1 MNVAICDN
9 NIEFISRIEEMLQE
23 YESFSGK
30 EILVNSFTDYS
41 EIENCLDTFDL
52 FFLDF
57 DMEDVNGVASI
68 EKSKTDGMTFARKIR
83 REYGNKKEIIFITAF
98 PDFVYESFEVR
109 AFRFLKKPLDK
120 DLLFKALNDYCDNPS
135 GKLLTIPTKTGK
147 YVLNSDDIIYIEVLG
162 KNTTIYCN
170 TNTLTFK
177 KPMLY
182 FENLLCECGFFKV
195 HKSYLVNVRKIEKFD
210 YNSVTLKNGVKLTL
224 SQRKYPLLCEMYFNC
239 K

>member
-9 NIEFISRIEEMLQE
+9 NIEFIKRIEGLLQE
-23 YESFSGK
+23 YELYSGMK
-30 EILVNSFTDYS
+30 IISTSFTDYS
-41 EIENCLDTFDL
+41 QIEDCIEDFDL
-52 FFLDF
+52 FLLDF
-57 DMEDVNGVASI
+57 DMEDVNGVATV

-109 AFRFLKKPLDK
+109 AFRFLKKPIEK
-120 DLLFKALNDYCDNPS
+120 DLLFNALNDYFNNPS
-135 GKLLTIPTKTGK
+135 CKLLTIPTKSGK
-147 YVLNSDDIIYIEVLG
+147 YVLDSDDIIYIEVLG
-162 KNTTIYCN
+162 KNTTVFCN
-170 TNTLTFK
+170 NDTMTFK

-182 FENLLCECGFFKV
+182 FENLLSDCGFFKV